1 MPSQL
6 QLVNRC
12 LSELG
17 RLAVAS
23 INDSQDAQYVAAKID
38 ELYPEVLQ
46 EANWN
51 FAVIYREDFTPLSTD
66 FSPDFIYSYQLP
78 GDFGQFFKWAAT
90 GAQWPSYEFAD
101 GLLLAQTLPVQYY
114 YISNQAPYSL
124 LQVLFARALI
134 LYAAAKSAPTLT
146 NNVNLTNYLQKEYER
161 ILVKAILQNDM
172 QRSVETTPY
181 NDFDRITFV

>member
-17 RLAVAS
+17 RLAVSS

-38 ELYPEVLQ
+38 ELFPELLL
-46 EANWN
+46 ETNWN
-51 FAVIYREDFTPLSTD
+51 FCVVYREDSTPLSTN
-66 FSPDFIYSYQLP
+66 FSPDFTYSYQLP
-78 GDFGQFFKWAAT
+78 GDFGKFFKWAST

-101 GLLLAQTLPVQYY
+101 RLLLAQTLPVQYY
-114 YISNQAPYSL
+114 YISNQPAFTVLTP
-124 LQVLFARALI
+124 LFARALI

-146 NNVNLTNYLQKEYER
+146 NNVQLTGYLEKQYEKM
-161 ILVKAILQNDM
+161 LAKAILQNDM
-172 QRSVETTPY
+172 ERSVETTPY

>member
-17 RLAVAS
+17 KLAVAS
-23 INDSQDAQYVAAKID
+23 LSDSQDAQYVAAKID
-38 ELYPEVLQ
+38 ELYPEVLL

-51 FAVIYREDFTPLSTD
+51 FGVIYREDFTPLSIN
-66 FSPDFIYSYQLP
+66 FSPDFVYSYQLP
-78 GDFGQFFKWAAT
+78 GDFGKFFKWAST

-114 YISNQAPYSL
+114 YISNQVPFANLTP
-124 LQVLFARALI
+124 LFSRALI
-134 LYAAAKSAPTLT
+134 LYAAFESAPTLT
-146 NNVNLTNYLQKEYER
+146 NNIKLIEILEKKYER
-161 ILVKAILQNDM
+161 ALVKAILQNDM
-172 QRSVETTPY
+172 ERSVQTTSY
-181 NDFDRITFV
+181 NDFDRINYI

>member
-17 RLAVAS
+17 RLPVSA
-23 INDSQDAQYVAAKID
+23 ITDSQDAQYVAAKIN
-38 ELYPEVLQ
+38 ELYPELLQ
-46 EANWN
+46 EASWN
-51 FAVIYREDFTPLSTD
+51 FCVIYREDSTPLSTN
-66 FSPDFIYSYQLP
+66 FSPDYTYTYQLP
-78 GDFGQFFKWAAT
+78 GDFGQFFKFAAT

-114 YISNQAPYSL
+114 YISNQPAFT
-124 LQVLFARALI
+124 VLTPLFSRALI

-146 NNVNLTNYLQKEYER
+146 NNVQLTGYLEKQYEKA
-161 ILVKAILQNDM
+161 LAKAILQNDM